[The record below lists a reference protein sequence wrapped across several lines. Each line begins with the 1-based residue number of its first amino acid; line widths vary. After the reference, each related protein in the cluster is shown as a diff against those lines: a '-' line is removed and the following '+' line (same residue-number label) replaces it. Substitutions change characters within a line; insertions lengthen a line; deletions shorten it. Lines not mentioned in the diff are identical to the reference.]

1 MQITYLFYIF
11 DSQNRYRPTPMACK
25 SIITHIEAQT
35 ARILDRCD
43 KLEAEC
49 EQLRQERDRL
59 RAEIRDG
66 QERLREARAE
76 VQRLRLAEGLSGS
89 TTDRA
94 KSQARIN
101 LLLREVDKCIA
112 LLARADN

>member
-1 MQITYLFYIF
+1 
-11 DSQNRYRPTPMACK
+11 MACK

-35 ARILDRCD
+35 ERILDRCD

-49 EQLRQERDRL
+49 ERLRQDRDRL
-59 RAEIRDG
+59 RAEMRG
-66 QERLREARAE
+66 QQERLRELQAE
-76 VQRLRLAEGLSGS
+76 VQRLRLAEGLSGA
-89 TTDRA
+89 TTDKA

-112 LLARADN
+112 LLAGTES

>member
-1 MQITYLFYIF
+1 
-11 DSQNRYRPTPMACK
+11 MACK
-25 SIITHIEAQT
+25 SIITHIEAQA
-35 ARILDRCD
+35 ARLIDRCD

-49 EQLRQERDRL
+49 DRLRQERDRL
-59 RAEIRDG
+59 RAEMRG
-66 QERLREARAE
+66 QHELQSE
-76 VQRLRLAEGLSGS
+76 VQRLRLAEGLSGT

-112 LLARADN
+112 LLAKAES